1 MRNVKIGL
9 LGLISVLLAEAKSQK
24 ERNDIQEYWLSVDR
38 EQEAE
43 LINKIENEYYQNASY
58 RNNPN
63 LYSLI
68 RKHIH
73 QYKEKIGA
81 VNSTYGFIYKYYNS
95 DGREVN
101 HIIIRG
107 TKEYKANL
115 FDKPKFL
122 SFNHSE
128 ILKNSNNS
136 EFVWTKDDLGK
147 SVAQNVLSEV
157 GNQPWVGYVHYA
169 EKASKFARTVSRT
182 GGPVLIGYLA
192 KDLYMDYQVYSGR
205 ELVKAWGADLIPVA
219 TGLGG
224 GLVGSGAGPVGAFA
238 VGFAGATFG
247 DRIKDEIKFNL
258 KRDVDK

>member
-24 ERNDIQEYWLSVDR
+24 ERNDIQGYWLSVDR

-81 VNSTYGFIYKYYNS
+81 VNPTYGFIYKYYNS

-136 EFVWTKDDLGK
+136 EFVRTKDDLGK

-157 GNQPWVGYVHYA
+157 GNQPWVGYVHYT

-182 GGPVLIGYLA
+182 VE
-192 KDLYMDYQVYSGR
+192 DL
-205 ELVKAWGADLIPVA
+205 
-219 TGLGG
+219 
-224 GLVGSGAGPVGAFA
+224 F
-238 VGFAGATFG
+238 
-247 DRIKDEIKFNL
+247 
-258 KRDVDK
+258 